1 MFGFPRWLPG
11 GAYSISMKACL
22 VSVVANLIA
31 VLAVAPSAAGGTE
44 PMLRIV
50 GTSEVVI
57 SGAHFRP
64 NERVTLRFVALGVP
78 SVKVVRSTR
87 AGRLVARIARTV
99 PDCEGY
105 TISAVGSRGSRVFH
119 RELPPPCG
127 IVIQP

>member
-1 MFGFPRWLPG
+1 VFGFATASAC
-11 GAYSISMKACL
+11 GAYSIGMKAFAFFV
-22 VSVVANLIA
+22 VSVLA
-31 VLAVAPSAAGGTE
+31 VLAAAPSVGAVTE
-44 PMLRIV
+44 PTLRIV
-50 GTSEVVI
+50 GASDVVI
-57 SGAHFRP
+57 SGTHFRP

-87 AGRLVARIARTV
+87 AGRLVTRLARAV
-99 PDCEGY
+99 PHCEGY